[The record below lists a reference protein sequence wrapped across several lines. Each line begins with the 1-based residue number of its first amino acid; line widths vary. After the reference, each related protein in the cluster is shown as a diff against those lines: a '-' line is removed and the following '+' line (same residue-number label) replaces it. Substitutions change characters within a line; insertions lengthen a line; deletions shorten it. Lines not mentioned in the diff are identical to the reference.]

1 MTQTPQL
8 SVEGVSIVDG
18 GAAVQIR
25 WSNGETARFH
35 GFWLRDNAQDTRT
48 RDPGSGQ
55 RLLSMADL
63 DTGALLTQVKRD
75 GETLFFELNDDGP
88 PLRFDSNWL
97 LARRYDRSRTNRT
110 GWVDERVTLWGSD
123 TREAVPKAPFAR
135 LAQDKQALLS
145 WLKAFRANG
154 VALSESGPP
163 RRGAVEEIVSWFG
176 FVKET
181 NYGRTFDVRSVAE
194 PTNLAFSNQGLL
206 PHTDN
211 PYRDPQPTLQL
222 LYCIENSAD
231 GGDSIVVDGF
241 QVATT
246 LRDEDPDAFRVLTR
260 FCARFEYFGSHDVH
274 LNSRAPLIELTADG
288 ELRAVRM
295 NNRSAAATLDVP
307 FDAMTE
313 YYRAYAKFESML
325 SEPRFAQTFSL
336 APGDCFMVDNTRVLH
351 SRTGFAS
358 GGSRWLEGCYADR
371 DGLYSKLAV
380 LEKEVA

>member
-8 SVEGVSIVDG
+8 SVEGASIVDR

-48 RDPGSGQ
+48 RDPGNGQ
-55 RLLSMADL
+55 RLLSMSDL
-63 DTGALLTQVKRD
+63 DTGARVTQVKRD
-75 GETLFFELNDDGP
+75 GGTLLFELSDNGP
-88 PLRFDSNWL
+88 SLRFDSDWL
-97 LARRYDRSRTNRT
+97 LARRYDRGGTNRT
-110 GWVDERVTLWGSD
+110 GWVDDRVRLWGSD
-123 TREAVPKAPFAR
+123 TPHAVSKATFAS
-135 LAQDKQALLS
+135 LAQDKRALLS

-154 VALSESGPP
+154 VALSANGPQ
-163 RRGAVEEIVSWFG
+163 RKGAVEEMVSWFG

-194 PTNLAFSNQGLL
+194 PTNLAFSKQGLL

-241 QVATT
+241 QVATA
-246 LRDEDPDAFRVLTR
+246 LRDEDPGAFLLLTR
-260 FCARFEYFGSHDVH
+260 YCARFEYFGSQNVY
-274 LNSRAPLIELTADG
+274 LNSRVPLIELTADG

-307 FDAMTE
+307 FDVMTE

-325 SEPRFAQTFSL
+325 SESRFAQTFSL

>member
-8 SVEGVSIVDG
+8 SVEGASIVAR

-48 RDPGSGQ
+48 RDPGNGQ
-55 RLLSMADL
+55 RLLSMSDL
-63 DTGALLTQVKRD
+63 DTAARVTQVNRD
-75 GETLFFELNDDGP
+75 GETLLFELSDDGP
-88 PLRFDSNWL
+88 PLRFDSDWL
-97 LARRYDRSRTNRT
+97 LARRYDRSGTNRT
-110 GWVDERVTLWGSD
+110 GWIDDRVRLWGSD
-123 TREAVPKAPFAR
+123 TPHAVSKVTFAS
-135 LAQDKQALLS
+135 LAQDKRALLS

-154 VALSESGPP
+154 VALSANGPQ
-163 RRGAVEEIVSWFG
+163 RKGAVEEMVSWFG
-176 FVKET
+176 FVKEP

-241 QVATT
+241 QVATA
-246 LRDEDPDAFRVLTR
+246 LRDEDPDAFLLLTR
-260 FCARFEYFGSHDVH
+260 YCARFEYFGSQNVY
-274 LNSRAPLIELTADG
+274 LNSRVPLIELTADG

-307 FDAMTE
+307 FDVMTE

-325 SEPRFAQTFSL
+325 SESRFAQIFSL